1 MSRPNSPTF
10 ESLEERKMLA
20 ATPVRVTSFFAD
32 NRGFAEV
39 TFNQALN
46 PASLT
51 KKSVRVMSAGT
62 DGQFGTADDQFIGR
76 GVGYKKGRLTIDA
89 NLAPNTRYRIRLG
102 GLRGTNGL
110 LLDGEFNG
118 MGKWTGN
125 GVAGGN
131 FDVTMQ
137 TAKNPRARFQT
148 SQGFINVGLYKK
160 PTPLALAN
168 FQTYA
173 NEKLWD
179 GTFFHRSVRT
189 GITVVQGGGFNVK
202 NGQVDVV
209 PAKPGIATEGSQDNL
224 KGTIAMANTGQP
236 NSSANQW
243 FFNVAANSDLDTRYS
258 VFGKVLDGASQKVIE
273 NINKLPIVN
282 ATGGDPTSPFGEL
295 PVRTQRQNIEVPA
308 DLVMVSRIAM
318 MMDVAAT
325 PVSTGLVARAMS
337 TSAASSSQLSIDSG
351 TTTTDDSTDV
361 GTLTVAPTGQFST
374 TAIGGDSPDS
384 NVLGCHEHDVLT
396 L

>member
-62 DGQFGTADDQFIGR
+62 DGQFGTADDQFIAR
-76 GVGYKKGRLTIDA
+76 GVGYKKGRLTINA
-89 NLAPNTRYRIRLG
+89 NLAPDTRYRIRLG
-102 GLRGTNGL
+102 GVRGVNNL

-137 TAKNPRARFQT
+137 TAANPRARFHT
-148 SQGFINVGLYKK
+148 TQGFINVGLYKK
-160 PTPLALAN
+160 PTPLACWP
-168 FQTYA
+168 TSRPTPTRSS
-173 NEKLWD
+173 
-179 GTFFHRSVRT
+179 GTEPSSTAPSAPGSRSSRAAASTSRT
-189 GITVVQGGGFNVK
+189 ARSTSSPPSQASPPRAPRTTSRARSRWPT
-202 NGQVDVV
+202 
-209 PAKPGIATEGSQDNL
+209 PASPTAAPTSGSS
-224 KGTIAMANTGQP
+224 TSPP
-236 NSSANQW
+236 NSA
-243 FFNVAANSDLDTRYS
+243 LDTRYS

-282 ATGGDPTSPFGEL
+282 ATGGDPNSPFGEL
-295 PVRTQRQNIEVPA
+295 PVRAQRQNIQVP
-308 DLVMVSRIAM
+308 
-318 MMDVAAT
+318 
-325 PVSTGLVARAMS
+325 G
-337 TSAASSSQLSIDSG
+337 
-351 TTTTDDSTDV
+351 
-361 GTLTVAPTGQFST
+361 
-374 TAIGGDSPDS
+374 
-384 NVLGCHEHDVLT
+384 
-396 L
+396 